1 MTDADRMDTGEDVA
15 NASAQKG
22 VTQCSNVML
31 DILPIIS
38 KGQRE
43 HGMRHRDYARY
54 RAYCARRLARLYETC
69 KLKHGKGKYVKKK
82 LDVEAIAD
90 ERALLIPLV
99 QSERAWSYAME
110 LKEVVAKKRKAQCR
124 QHLLKRMRKAVS
136 HANELVDACTRV
148 GNEQT
153 ALEADAYASY
163 IAGISVME
171 QGKDWTS
178 ALKKLLR
185 AKRLYS
191 KLGLLGD
198 QERLELYRERV
209 EEIMDS
215 IRFASFQQGQ
225 TLNIEAMEEEAVKD
239 LMSNSVFMMEIE
251 APPEIEDKIKW
262 HGMDFPLKNR
272 DARVLIAKAR
282 EIMSRVATL
291 SNPSGHRASLMFAEA
306 IALYDEARSKLNDDV
321 AKEASKQQYQ
331 IDNDD
336 EDKAERIK
344 LTEIALSMIVKDKV
358 IDRHKLVND
367 LLDKKLYGKAKRSK
381 ADKRL
386 DFGDLA
392 RMYDEATIEYDD
404 LMETA
409 PMLLRLKPEDA
420 DRHIEEFEV
429 DCEAE
434 IMILKAKHNMALASQ
449 NFQMKNFEEGMAYFE
464 IATELAKEGQTKDCA
479 EEIHQE
485 ATELLV
491 LIAERIE
498 KAKATAESMVSDAV
512 KVSGSSSDLTSQVT
526 QKLTKLFS
534 WTKQ

>member
-1 MTDADRMDTGEDVA
+1 MTDADRMDTGENPG
-15 NASAQKG
+15 NAAVGAS
-22 VTQCSNVML
+22 VTQCSNVVL

-69 KLKHGKGKYVKKK
+69 KLKHGKGKYMKKT
-82 LDVEAIAD
+82 LDVNAIAD

-110 LKEVVAKKRKAQCR
+110 LKEVTAKKGKAQCR
-124 QHLLKRMRKAVS
+124 QHMLKRLRKAVS
-136 HANELVDACTRV
+136 HANELVEACSRV

-163 IAGISVME
+163 MAGISVME
-171 QGKDWTS
+171 QGKDWAGAVT
-178 ALKKLLR
+178 KLLR

-198 QERLELYRERV
+198 QDRLELYRERV
-209 EEIMDS
+209 EEIVDH
-215 IRFASFQQGQ
+215 IRFASFQQGR
-225 TLNIEAMEEEAVKD
+225 TLNIDAMEEDAVKD
-239 LMSNSVFMMEIE
+239 LKSNSVFMMEVE
-251 APPEIEDKIKW
+251 APPEIEDTVKW

-272 DARVLIAKAR
+272 DARILIAKAR
-282 EIMSRVATL
+282 ELMARVAAH

-306 IALYDEARSKLNDDV
+306 IAFYDEARSKLNDDV
-321 AKEASKQQYQ
+321 AKEASKQQYLL
-331 IDNDD
+331 DKDD

-367 LLDKKLYGKAKRSK
+367 LLDKKLHGKARRAKS
-381 ADKRL
+381 DKRL

-392 RMYDEATIEYDD
+392 RMYDEATVEYDD
-404 LMETA
+404 LTETA

-449 NFQMKNFEEGMAYFE
+449 NFQMKNYEEGVAYFE
-464 IATELAKEGQTKDCA
+464 IATALAKEAQSKDCA
-479 EEIHQE
+479 EEIHEE
-485 ATELLV
+485 ATELLK
-491 LIAERIE
+491 LIGQRME
-498 KAKATAESMVSDAV
+498 KAKATAESIVSDSV
-512 KVSGSSSDLTSQVT
+512 KISGSSSDLTSQVT